1 VVEPGLKISVSQRRR
16 EKKKR
21 MKMQIFIHE
30 GHEEHEGRIK
40 EANLFFVFFV
50 HFVDKY
56 LLCISSPRLCVS
68 AVQMN

>member
-1 VVEPGLKISVSQRRR
+1 
-16 EKKKR
+16 
-21 MKMQIFIHE
+21 MQIFIHE